1 MSDPNNYAV
10 GWICAITTEYVA
22 AQSFLDEKHQGPERV
37 SPNDNNDYT
46 LGKIGKHHVV
56 IAVLPD
62 GEYGISSAASVARDM
77 LHSFPNIR
85 IGLMVGIGGGAP
97 SKKHDIRL
105 GDIVVSSSGNGK
117 GGVFQY
123 DFGKTVQ
130 EQSFQHSGF
139 LNQPPTVLRTAVS
152 GLRSH
157 YELEGH
163 QLDLNISKILE
174 KWKRLKRKYSRPPLN
189 TDLLYRTDII
199 HPLGDETSCAVLC
212 GDSPLKLILRPERT
226 EDDDIPT
233 IHYGLIASAN
243 QLIKDAS
250 IRDTLAAEKDILCFE
265 MEAAG
270 LMNHFPC
277 LVIRGICDYSD
288 SHKNKA
294 WQGYAA
300 MAAAAYAKDLLDR
313 IAPNKIEAEKR
324 VGEILSDVKERII
337 DMSQNITKIVRKQL
351 DQELQAILDWI
362 TPIDYASQQNDL
374 IKSRQP
380 GTGEWL
386 VSSEEFQN
394 WINQK
399 KQTLFCPG
407 IPGAGKMI
415 ATSIAVSYLHA
426 KFQEKHDIGIAYLYL
441 NFRRQSEQ
449 EPKHILS
456 SILRQLSQMGSKAH
470 DSVQELYKKHKPK
483 KEEDQPTSQIP
494 PTPPSLDEIVK
505 TLDQI
510 IASYS
515 RTYIIIDALDECTD
529 SNLHRS
535 TLMFE
540 IFGLQTRLG
549 ANLFFTSRLVPHI
562 EKDFES
568 RDCST
573 LEIRATD
580 KDIRQYLDSNM
591 SQLPAFIF
599 QSTGLEER
607 IKSSIIEAS
616 KEVFLL
622 ARLHLDSLRDKI
634 SVWQVEYALKK
645 LPKGLDAY
653 EQAYKGAMERIKSQ
667 KRGFCDLANR
677 VLFWITCSRRPLST
691 SELQHALAVVN
702 DSSSLNPRNLP
713 EIGLMVSVCG
723 GLVAVD
729 EHSDIIRLVHYTVQE
744 YFERTC
750 DTWFPTAQADI
761 AKTCITY
768 LSFDIFKAG
777 ANSTD
782 EASEA
787 GLQSNILYDYAACNW
802 GHHVRISLDPDVNLL
817 AVAFLE
823 SEARASTWRQA
834 MQIYRRRSRYYC
846 PEDHDIGGLHMAAYF
861 GLLGPMKALLK
872 KHDPDSVAE
881 GWTPI
886 HWASLEGHEAVVKL
900 LLENDANPDGWD
912 RECSPLKLAVQND
925 HTAVVRLLLEGAA
938 NPGDRDLDDYLEHA
952 SKTGN
957 IDMAKLLFRWRG
969 HQPNDRY
976 LLHIAARSGHE
987 TMITLLL
994 DEGFDL
1000 ESQDKEGKTPLQ
1012 HAAAN
1017 GHEAVVRQLLQ
1028 KGANPESKDVEGQ
1041 TPLLEA
1047 AENGHD
1053 AVVQLLLQKGANL
1066 DIKDKWGRTPL
1077 VAAMEHNHE
1086 AAAKLLLGNGAD
1098 LEAKASSLDGLLV
1111 IAAEQGHYQIVE
1123 LLLESGV
1130 NPNRKPGANSTALYS
1145 AAEEGHIEIVRL
1157 LLNKGADPGYI
1168 LEGQLGHETALD
1180 RAAEVGHGAVMRLLL
1195 ENGATLGDKDDWR
1208 EALDSAAKYGCKS
1221 VVELLVE
1228 SGISPNF
1235 KCDDGSQ
1242 GIPLLSAAR
1251 RGHEE
1256 TVKFLLECGA
1266 DPNAH
1271 DADGTT
1277 PLAQA
1282 AGNGYE
1288 AMVKLLLE
1296 HGADPDAGR
1305 VKELRPLAAAAEK
1318 GHEEIVRLLLEGGAK
1333 LERGKGGGRRHK
1345 DALFLASRS
1354 QNDAAVKLLL
1364 DKGAELESQHNNG
1377 WFTRTPLHYA
1387 AHIGYEAMVHQFLKK
1402 GANFDARDKDG
1413 RTPLHY
1419 AIEKGHE
1426 GVVKLLLDAG
1436 ANPNRATTT
1445 TEREPPIYLAAEKG
1459 HAAMVEL
1466 LLDKG
1471 ASPDSGSLISTPLS
1485 ISIENGHEAVVKLL
1499 LDRGSDPNRSAG
1511 HMDGSPLCIAAKY
1524 GRAHIAKLLLDKGA
1538 NPTHTLHS
1546 LYRKPQ
1552 QPIHL
1557 AASSGCEAIVLLL
1570 LDKGVSPDVVCGGFD
1585 GDETPLHKAVN
1596 EGHEAVVR
1604 LLLRKGADPNSKNDK
1619 QQTPLDYAIQRGIVG
1634 SENDAVIKLL
1644 LQSRADL
1651 NIEEETLFEFLK
1663 PRRSDL
1669 INLFLKRGVST
1680 ESTDDEG
1687 STLLQYS
1694 VQWDYTSIIRV
1705 LLAHNAS
1712 TEVKDS
1718 RGETPLHMAA
1728 SRGRKVAAKL
1738 LLDKGANIKSKD
1750 NNGDTPLHQAA
1761 GNGSEI
1767 VVKLLLDRGAD
1778 VEAKNMAGKT
1788 PLHYA
1793 VSAGSGRVVQ
1803 LLLTRGA
1810 NAHIKD
1816 KKGRTPLRNAKSDG
1830 QEEIVGLLLGRHGN

>member
-1 MSDPNNYAV
+1 MSDPNDYTV

-22 AQSFLDEKHQGPERV
+22 AQSFLDENHQGPEKV
-37 SPNDNNDYT
+37 SANDNNDYT
-46 LGKIGKHHVV
+46 LGKIGKHNVV

-105 GDIVVSSSGNGK
+105 GDIV
-117 GGVFQY
+117 
-123 DFGKTVQ
+123 
-130 EQSFQHSGF
+130 
-139 LNQPPTVLRTAVS
+139 PPVVLRTAVS

-157 YELEGH
+157 YELNGH

-174 KWKRLKRKYSRPPLN
+174 KWKRLKRKYSRPPPSA
-189 TDLLYRTDII
+189 DFLYRTDII
-199 HPLGDETSCAVLC
+199 HPLGDETGCTVLC
-212 GDSPLKLILRPERT
+212 GDCPSKLILRPERT
-226 EDDDIPT
+226 EDDDIPS

-243 QLIKDAS
+243 QLMKDAS
-250 IRDTLAAEKDILCFE
+250 IRDTLAAEKD
-265 MEAAG
+265 
-270 LMNHFPC
+270 
-277 LVIRGICDYSD
+277 
-288 SHKNKA
+288 NKA

-300 MAAAAYAKDLLDR
+300 MAAAAYAKDLLHR
-313 IAPNKIEAEKR
+313 IPPNRIEAEKR
-324 VGEILSDVKERII
+324 IGEILSDVKERII

-351 DQELQAILDWI
+351 DQEFQAILDWI

-380 GTGEWL
+380 GTGE
-386 VSSEEFQN
+386 
-394 WINQK
+394 
-399 KQTLFCPG
+399 C
-407 IPGAGKMI
+407 
-415 ATSIAVSYLHA
+415 
-426 KFQEKHDIGIAYLYL
+426 
-441 NFRRQSEQ
+441 
-449 EPKHILS
+449 
-456 SILRQLSQMGSKAH
+456 ILRQLSQMGSK
-470 DSVQELYKKHKPK
+470 
-483 KEEDQPTSQIP
+483 IP

-568 RDCST
+568 RECST

-634 SVWQVEYALKK
+634 SVWQVEDALKK
-645 LPKGLDAY
+645 LPKGWDAY

-777 ANSTD
+777 ANSTY
-782 EASEA
+782 EVFEGES
-787 GLQSNILYDYAACNW
+787 QSDGLYDYAACNW
-802 GHHVRISLDPDVNLL
+802 GHHVRISSDPDVNLL
-817 AVAFLE
+817 AVGFLE
-823 SEARASTWRQA
+823 SEAAALTWEQVMR
-834 MQIYRRRSRYYC
+834 IYKKRYSYDDEK
-846 PEDHDIGGLHMAAYF
+846 PPNIGKLHMAAYF
-861 GLLGPMKALLK
+861 GLVDPMKALLK
-872 KHDPDSVAE
+872 KHDPDSEVE
-881 GWTPI
+881 DWTPI

-900 LLENDANPDGWD
+900 LLENDANPNPDDWD
-912 RECSPLKLAVQND
+912 NEYSPLKLAVQND
-925 HTAVVRLLLEGAA
+925 HTAVVRLLLE
-938 NPGDRDLDDYLEHA
+938 
-952 SKTGN
+952 
-957 IDMAKLLFRWRG
+957 
-969 HQPNDRY
+969 
-976 LLHIAARSGHE
+976 
-987 TMITLLL
+987 

-1012 HAAAN
+1012 RAAAN
-1017 GHEAVVRQLLQ
+1017 GHDAVVRLLLL
-1028 KGANPESKDVEGQ
+1028 KGANLESKDSRGK

-1066 DIKDKWGRTPL
+1066 DIEDKWGRTPL

-1086 AAAKLLLGNGAD
+1086 AAAKLLLGNSAD
-1098 LEAKASSLDGLLV
+1098 LEAEASSLGGLLI
-1111 IAAEQGHYQIVE
+1111 IAAEQGYYQIVE

-1145 AAEEGHIEIVRL
+1145 AAEGGHIETVRL

-1168 LEGQLGHETALD
+1168 LEGHLGQETALD
-1180 RAAEVGHGAVMRLLL
+1180 GAAEGGHGAVMRLLL
-1195 ENGATLGDKDDWR
+1195 DSGATLGDKDDLR
-1208 EALDSAAKYGCKS
+1208 EALDSAAKYGR
-1221 VVELLVE
+1221 
-1228 SGISPNF
+1228 
-1235 KCDDGSQ
+1235 
-1242 GIPLLSAAR
+1242 IPLLSAAR

-1282 AGNGYE
+1282 A
-1288 AMVKLLLE
+1288 
-1296 HGADPDAGR
+1296 
-1305 VKELRPLAAAAEK
+1305 EK
-1318 GHEEIVRLLLEGGAK
+1318 GHAEIVRLLLESGAK

-1345 DALFLASRS
+1345 DALFLASRRPH
-1354 QNDAAVKLLL
+1354 DAVVKLLL
-1364 DKGAELESQHNNG
+1364 DKGAELESKLKNG
-1377 WFTRTPLHYA
+1377 WFTRRPLHYA
-1387 AHIGYEAMVHQFLKK
+1387 AHIGYEAMVHQFLKN
-1402 GANFDARDKDG
+1402 GANFDARDTDG

-1426 GVVKLLLDAG
+1426 GVGKLLLDAG

-1471 ASPDSGSLISTPLS
+1471 ASPDSGSLNSTPLS

-1511 HMDGSPLCIAAKY
+1511 HMDG
-1524 GRAHIAKLLLDKGA
+1524 
-1538 NPTHTLHS
+1538 
-1546 LYRKPQ
+1546 
-1552 QPIHL
+1552 
-1557 AASSGCEAIVLLL
+1557 
-1570 LDKGVSPDVVCGGFD
+1570 VSPDVVCGGYD
-1585 GDETPLHKAVN
+1585 GDETPLHKAAN
-1596 EGHEAVVR
+1596 EGHEAV
-1604 LLLRKGADPNSKNDK
+1604 
-1619 QQTPLDYAIQRGIVG
+1619 RGLVG
-1634 SENDAVIKLL
+1634 SKNDAVIKLL

-1651 NIEEETLFEFLK
+1651 NIGEETLFKFLK

-1669 INLFLKRGVST
+1669 INLFLERGVST
-1680 ESTDDEG
+1680 ESTDDKG

-1750 NNGDTPLHQAA
+1750 NKGDTPLHQAA
-1761 GNGSEI
+1761 GDGSEI

-1778 VEAKNMAGKT
+1778 VEAKNMA
-1788 PLHYA
+1788 
-1793 VSAGSGRVVQ
+1793 
-1803 LLLTRGA
+1803 
-1810 NAHIKD
+1810 D

>member
-1 MSDPNNYAV
+1 MSNPNDYTV

-22 AQSFLDEKHQGPERV
+22 AQAFFDEKHQRPERL
-37 SPNDNNDYT
+37 SANDNNNYE
-46 LGKIGKHHVV
+46 LGKIGDHNVV

-77 LHSFPNIR
+77 LHSFPDIR

-130 EQSFQHSGF
+130 EQNFQHTGF

-163 QLDLNISKILE
+163 QLDLNISKVLE
-174 KWKRLKRKYSRPPLN
+174 KWKRLKRNYSRPPES

-199 HPLGDETSCAVLC
+199 HPLGDETSCTVLC
-212 GDSPLKLILRPERT
+212 GDSPSKLIFRPERT

-243 QLIKDAS
+243 QLMKDAL
-250 IRDTLAAEKDILCFE
+250 IRDTFAAEKDILCFE

-288 SHKNKA
+288 SHKNNA

-300 MAAAAYAKDLLDR
+300 MAAAAYAKDLLCR

-324 VGEILSDVKERII
+324 IREILSDVKEQII

-386 VSSEEFQN
+386 VNSEEFQN
-394 WINQK
+394 WMDKK

-407 IPGAGKMI
+407 IPGAGKTV

-426 KFQEKHDIGIAYLYL
+426 KFQEKHDIGIAYVYL

-449 EPKHILS
+449 EPIHILS
-456 SILRQLSQMGSKAH
+456 SILRQLSQRGSKVH
-470 DSVQELYKKHKPK
+470 DSVQELYKEHKPK
-483 KEEDQPTSQIP
+483 EEENQPTSQIP

-505 TLDQI
+505 TLNKI

-515 RTYIIIDALDECTD
+515 RAYIIIDALDECTD

-535 TLMFE
+535 TLMLE

-549 ANLFFTSRLVPHI
+549 ANLFFTSRPVPHI

-568 RDCST
+568 RECST

-580 KDIRQYLDSNM
+580 KDMRQYLDSNM
-591 SQLPAFIF
+591 SELPAFVF
-599 QSTGLEER
+599 QSTGLEEK

-622 ARLHLDSLRDKI
+622 TRLHLDSLRDKI
-634 SVWQVEYALKK
+634 SVWQVEDALKR

-653 EQAYKGAMERIKSQ
+653 DQAYNGAMERIRSQ

-691 SELQHALAVVN
+691 LEMQHALAVVN
-702 DSSSLNPRNLP
+702 DSSALNPRNLP

-723 GLVAVD
+723 GLVTID

-750 DTWFPTAQADI
+750 NTWFPTAQADI

-777 ANSTD
+777 ANPTD
-782 EASEA
+782 EVFEA
-787 GLQSNILYDYAACNW
+787 GLRSNILYDYAACNW
-802 GHHVRISLDPDVNLL
+802 GHHVRTSLDPDVNLF

-834 MQIYRRRSRYYC
+834 MQISMSRSKHC
-846 PEDHDIGGLHMAAYF
+846 FPDAHNIGGLHMAAYF
-861 GLLGPMKALLK
+861 GLIDPMKALLK
-872 KHDPDSVAE
+872 KHDPDSVVE
-881 GWTPI
+881 DWTPI

-912 RECSPLKLAVQND
+912 DRCSPLNLAVQGD
-925 HTAVVRLLLEGAA
+925 HTEVVRLLLEGAA
-938 NPGDRDLDDYLEHA
+938 NPSDRDLDDYLEHA

-957 IDMAKLLFRWRG
+957 IDIAKLLFRRRG
-969 HQPNDRY
+969 HEPNNRY
-976 LLHIAARSGHE
+976 LLHIAAQSGHE
-987 TMITLLL
+987 AMITLLL

-1012 HAAAN
+1012 HAVAN
-1017 GHEAVVRQLLQ
+1017 GHEAIVRLLLQ
-1028 KGANPESKDVEGQ
+1028 KGANLESKDMDGQ
-1041 TPLLEA
+1041 TPLFEA
-1047 AENGHD
+1047 AKNGHE
-1053 AVVQLLLQKGANL
+1053 AVLRLLLQKGANL
-1066 DIKDKWGRTPL
+1066 DFKNTRGYTPL
-1077 VAAMEHNHE
+1077 LAAVENSHE
-1086 AAAKLLLGNGAD
+1086 AVTKLLLEKGANLD
-1098 LEAKASSLDGLLV
+1098 VEASSPFHAPLTKASRNGN
-1111 IAAEQGHYQIVE
+1111 YQMVK
-1123 LLLESGV
+1123 LLLEYGV
-1130 NPNRKPGANSTALYS
+1130 NPNPEEPGAETTALYS
-1145 AAEEGHIEIVRL
+1145 AACEGYIEIVKL
-1157 LLNKGADPGYI
+1157 LLNKGADPGYLI
-1168 LEGQLGHETALD
+1168 DGLFEQETALHG
-1180 RAAEVGHGAVMRLLL
+1180 AAEGGHGAVMRLLL
-1195 ENGATLGDKDDWR
+1195 DNGASLGDKDDWR
-1208 EALDSAAKYGCKS
+1208 GALDSAVIDGCKS
-1221 VVELLVE
+1221 VIDLLVE
-1228 SGISPNF
+1228 SGIRPNF
-1235 KCDDGSQ
+1235 KDYYGSR
-1242 GIPLLSAAR
+1242 ITPLLSTAE

-1271 DADGTT
+1271 ETDGST
-1277 PLAQA
+1277 PLARA
-1282 AGNGYE
+1282 ADNGYE
-1288 AMVKLLLE
+1288 AVVKLLLE
-1296 HGADPDAGR
+1296 HGANPDAGR
-1305 VKELRPLAAAAEK
+1305 VRELRPLAAAAKK
-1318 GHEEIVRLLLEGGAK
+1318 GHGEIVRLLLEGGAK
-1333 LERGKGGGRRHK
+1333 LECGKGGGRRHK

-1354 QNDAAVKLLL
+1354 QHGATVKLLL
-1364 DKGAELESQHNNG
+1364 DKGSELESKHETG
-1377 WFTRTPLHYA
+1377 WFARTPLHYA
-1387 AHIGYEAMVHQFLKK
+1387 TDIGYEAMVHQFLVK
-1402 GANFDARDKDG
+1402 GADFDAKDDDG
-1413 RTPLHY
+1413 RTPLHS

-1426 GVVKLLLDAG
+1426 GVVRLLLDAG
-1436 ANPNRATTT
+1436 ANPNRATTK
-1445 TEREPPIYLAAEKG
+1445 RGPPIYLAAEKG
-1459 HAAMVEL
+1459 HAAIVQL

-1471 ASPDSGSLISTPLS
+1471 VNPDSYSRVGTPLS
-1485 ISIENGHEAVVKLL
+1485 TSIKNGHEAVVKLL
-1499 LDRGSDPNRSAG
+1499 LNKGSDPNFVPVHIKRRP
-1511 HMDGSPLCIAAKY
+1511 PLCIAAES
-1524 GRAHIAKLLLDKGA
+1524 GQAHIAKLLLDKGA
-1538 NPTHTLHS
+1538 SPTS
-1546 LYRKPQ
+1546 VARFSRYNEQ

-1557 AASSGCEAIVLLL
+1557 AASSGCEAIVKLL
-1570 LDKGVSPDVVCGGFD
+1570 LDKGISPDVLCGNID
-1585 GDETPLHKAVN
+1585 LRQTPLHKAAS
-1596 EGHEAVVR
+1596 EGHEAVAR
-1604 LLLRKGADPNSKNDK
+1604 LLLRKGANPNSKDHNH
-1619 QQTPLDYAIQRGIVG
+1619 QTPLDYAIRMGEI
-1634 SENDAVIKLL
+1634 AVVKLL
-1644 LQSRADL
+1644 LQSGADL
-1651 NIEEETLFEFLK
+1651 NIEKETLFKFLK
-1663 PRRSDL
+1663 PSRSDL
-1669 INLFLKRGVST
+1669 IKLFLERGVST
-1680 ESTDDEG
+1680 ESADDEG
-1687 STLLQYS
+1687 STLLHLS
-1694 VQWDYTSIIRV
+1694 VSSDYTSIIRV
-1705 LLAHNAS
+1705 LLTYNAS
-1712 TEVKDS
+1712 TEAKNS
-1718 RGETPLHMAA
+1718 RGETPLYIAA

-1738 LLDKGANIKSKD
+1738 LLDKGANINSKG
-1750 NNGDTPLHQAA
+1750 NNGETPLHQAA
-1761 GNGSEI
+1761 QNGSEI
-1767 VVKLLLDRGAD
+1767 VVELLLDRGAD
-1778 VEAKNMAGKT
+1778 VQAKNMAGKT

-1793 VSAGSGRVVQ
+1793 VSAQKERVVK

-1810 NAHIKD
+1810 NAHVKD
-1816 KKGRTPLRNAKSDG
+1816 NLGHTPLHTAKSDG
-1830 QEEIVGLLLGRHGN
+1830 QKELVGLLLQRHRN